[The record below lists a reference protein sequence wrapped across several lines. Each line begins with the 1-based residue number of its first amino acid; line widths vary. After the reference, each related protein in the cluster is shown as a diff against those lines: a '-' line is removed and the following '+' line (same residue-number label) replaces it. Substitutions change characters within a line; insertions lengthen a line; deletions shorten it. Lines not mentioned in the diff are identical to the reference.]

1 MTAEPPAAE
10 DPTLAPPAALPPWF
24 EAFITAFTSGVAH
37 GFLICG
43 DVSGFTVQSIPQRRF
58 LQRMLASGKRDVVA
72 YYNRATGITFI
83 LESMRQKAEQL
94 LGGSAAASAPEN
106 PIAAALASSN
116 LGVQPSGDVFRS
128 ARSPTAALSLLERL
142 LRAPRGAGRV
152 AVIIDY
158 LDLLCPPTDKGA
170 MSPDD
175 RLALAT
181 LLSWGQDED
190 LSDQNNPIFLIARS
204 VGEIHPDLRSSGSG
218 YRLLEIPLP
227 TREERLEYLQWYL
240 KRRAKD
246 QKTIRLLDLS
256 EVELANL
263 TAGLNLRNLEDV
275 LLLGARKGVSRAL
288 VKERKDGIIAAE
300 YSDVAAMLDPLAGGF
315 SSLGGMDKLKGW
327 ARRSIIARLAQ
338 GRRDVPKN
346 VLLVG
351 PPGTGKTMF
360 VQALGAEIGFN
371 SVMLKAE
378 NILGGIV
385 GESERKLKTF
395 LDFVRSLAPVL
406 VFFDELDQSDMAR
419 RGTFSG
425 NPVAS
430 NLFSQLLQFMS
441 NELLRGQ
448 VLMFFASNRPDLI
461 DPAMLRLG
469 RMDAIIPVLL
479 PDEAARGGII
489 TAQAAL
495 QEVTMAREVVAE
507 LAART
512 RDYSA
517 ADLAALVFKAR
528 DLAGREERRS
538 VLIADVTAA
547 LGFIRPNTPQTAER
561 YTLKAIQVCN
571 DAELLPPPYDE
582 LLANR
587 EQLEARLA
595 ELSPLDQL
603 AAPSRRGERSW

>member
-1 MTAEPPAAE
+1 M
-10 DPTLAPPAALPPWF
+10 
-24 EAFITAFTSGVAH
+24 
-37 GFLICG
+37 
-43 DVSGFTVQSIPQRRF
+43 
-58 LQRMLASGKRDVVA
+58 
-72 YYNRATGITFI
+72 
-83 LESMRQKAEQL
+83 
-94 LGGSAAASAPEN
+94 
-106 PIAAALASSN
+106 
-116 LGVQPSGDVFRS
+116 
-128 ARSPTAALSLLERL
+128 
-142 LRAPRGAGRV
+142 
-152 AVIIDY
+152 
-158 LDLLCPPTDKGA
+158 
-170 MSPDD
+170 
-175 RLALAT
+175 
-181 LLSWGQDED
+181 
-190 LSDQNNPIFLIARS
+190 
-204 VGEIHPDLRSSGSG
+204 
-218 YRLLEIPLP
+218 
-227 TREERLEYLQWYL
+227 
-240 KRRAKD
+240 
-246 QKTIRLLDLS
+246 
-256 EVELANL
+256 
-263 TAGLNLRNLEDV
+263 
-275 LLLGARKGVSRAL
+275 
-288 VKERKDGIIAAE
+288 
-300 YSDVAAMLDPLAGGF
+300 
-315 SSLGGMDKLKGW
+315 
-327 ARRSIIARLAQ
+327 
-338 GRRDVPKN
+338 
-346 VLLVG
+346 
-351 PPGTGKTMF
+351 
-360 VQALGAEIGFN
+360 
-371 SVMLKAE
+371 
-378 NILGGIV
+378 
-385 GESERKLKTF
+385 
-395 LDFVRSLAPVL
+395 RSLAPVL